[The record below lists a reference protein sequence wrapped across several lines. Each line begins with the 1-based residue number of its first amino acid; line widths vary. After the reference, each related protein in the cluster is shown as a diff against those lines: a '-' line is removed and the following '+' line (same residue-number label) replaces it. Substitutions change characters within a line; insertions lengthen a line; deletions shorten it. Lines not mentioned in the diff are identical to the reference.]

1 MLGRKQ
7 KGLCVT
13 QESIH
18 VGFGMKED
26 AVGEE
31 KDKKRGGGAASN
43 VGFAHWAEGLQGP
56 LLSYHFV
63 IRVKFPPQ

>member
-7 KGLCVT
+7 KGLCVA

-18 VGFGMKED
+18 VGFGMKEN
-26 AVGEE
+26 AVGGE
-31 KDKKRGGGAASN
+31 KEKRRGGGALSN
-43 VGFAHWAEGLQGP
+43 VGFARRAEGLQGP

-63 IRVKFPPQ
+63 IKVKFPPQ